1 MKLMN
6 SNKKLSVRVSFTI
19 IALSLGLIFYAYS
32 QSAYA
37 ISMNINLGGNDY
49 HTNHKVPKDKGNLK
63 DSQPDDEKN
72 CPAGTGFAK
81 DNKDYLNAGSLPG
94 ISGGLDNIIP
104 NDVIQNIKL
113 SSNHCPP

>member
-6 SNKKLSVRVSFTI
+6 SNKKLSVRVSFAI

-49 HTNHKVPKDKGNLK
+49 HTIPISLNTQTV
-63 DSQPDDEKN
+63 
-72 CPAGTGFAK
+72 FF
-81 DNKDYLNAGSLPG
+81 YL
-94 ISGGLDNIIP
+94 
-104 NDVIQNIKL
+104 VIF
-113 SSNHCPP
+113 

>member
-1 MKLMN
+1 MN

-63 DSQPDDEKN
+63 DSQHDDEKN

-94 ISGGLDNIIP
+94 ISGGLDSIIP
-104 NDVIQNIKL
+104 KDVIQNIKL

>member
-1 MKLMN
+1 MN
-6 SNKKLSVRVSFTI
+6 SNKNLSVRVSFTI

-37 ISMNINLGGNDY
+37 ISMNINLGSNNY
-49 HTNHKVPKDKGNLK
+49 HTNHKVPKDKSNLK
-63 DSQPDDEKN
+63 DSQHDDEKN
-72 CPAGTGFAK
+72 CPIGTGFAK

-113 SSNHCPP
+113 SSNSCPTW

>member
-1 MKLMN
+1 MN

-63 DSQPDDEKN
+63 DSQHDDEKN

-94 ISGGLDNIIP
+94 IGSGLDNIIP

>member
-1 MKLMN
+1 
-6 SNKKLSVRVSFTI
+6 
-19 IALSLGLIFYAYS
+19 
-32 QSAYA
+32 
-37 ISMNINLGGNDY
+37 MNINLGGNDY

-63 DSQPDDEKN
+63 DYQHDDEKN
-72 CPAGTGFAK
+72 CPAETGFAK

-94 ISGGLDNIIP
+94 ISGGLDNIIL

>member
-1 MKLMN
+1 MKLMD

-63 DSQPDDEKN
+63 DSQHDDRKN
-72 CPAGTGFAK
+72 CPVETGFAK
-81 DNKDYLNAGSLPG
+81 NNRDYLNAGSLPG
-94 ISGGLDNIIP
+94 ISGGLDNTIP

-113 SSNHCPP
+113 SSNGCPP

>member
-1 MKLMN
+1 MN
-6 SNKKLSVRVSFTI
+6 SKKLSVGVSFTI
-19 IALSLGLIFYAYS
+19 IALSLGLIFDAYS

-63 DSQPDDEKN
+63 DSQHDDEKN
-72 CPAGTGFAK
+72 CPAETGFAK

-94 ISGGLDNIIP
+94 ISGGLDDIIP

-113 SSNHCPP
+113 SSNHCPH

>member
-63 DSQPDDEKN
+63 DSNMMMKKIVLQKPDLRK
-72 CPAGTGFAK
+72 TIK
-81 DNKDYLNAGSLPG
+81 
-94 ISGGLDNIIP
+94 II
-104 NDVIQNIKL
+104 
-113 SSNHCPP
+113 